1 MYLRNFLII
10 AFIGLNFIAIAQQR
24 VLPLYNDLSVDSI
37 FTPKPYATKLDYDV
51 VSGHLFYAV
60 ITGEIYEIFLNELG
74 GATDSLRFTAA
85 DHGITCLQGLCFRDG
100 VLYLSG
106 NNWTSTVGFG
116 YVVKGTS
123 SFNGQRT
130 WEIMVSTDPYPTASP
145 TGDHG
150 FTGVAVNPSGSH
162 VYVSSGVR
170 THLGELDDN
179 NGAWPNTREVPLTS
193 RIFRFPINSL
203 NVLLLNDSA
212 SLVNSPYLFAS
223 GTRNAYD
230 MAWDSKDTLFAIDNS
245 GERDD
250 PEELNWLRQGRNYGF
265 PWRMGGNDNPIQYP
279 NYDYHTDPL
288 VNPNGSGVAAGWF
301 NYTSGFPPIPN
312 NVNWMEPIRN
322 LGSAGDFYRDAISG
336 GVLQASQNG
345 TYVSSF
351 TAHRSPLGLVFDAD
365 SSLSFPYK
373 GDGFVLSFMPG
384 GDSLGFSPIS
394 PWGSPCPFVDP
405 SRDLIQ
411 MKLEYNASIDNYEM
425 VTRSVVSGFYLPVD
439 AEFIGNNLYVIERGG
454 DLWKINF
461 PKDPIIPENSILI
474 YPNPTESYFKVVFGM
489 DKALDYLK
497 VYDLNGKEL
506 YYQTNSLS
514 NSISVDVSQWS
525 CGTYIVR
532 AEFTNGLF
540 VNQKL
545 IIN

>member
-1 MYLRNFLII
+1 MYLRQILII
-10 AFIGLNFIAIAQQR
+10 AFIGLNFLAIAQQR
-24 VLPLYNDLSVDSI
+24 VFPLYDDLSVDSI
-37 FTPKPYATKLDYDV
+37 FSPKPYATKLDYDV

-60 ITGEIYEIFLNELG
+60 ITGDIYEVFLNEQ
-74 GATDSLRFTAA
+74 GAASDSLRFTAA

-100 VLYLSG
+100 ILYLSG
-106 NNWTSTVGFG
+106 NNWTTTTGVGF
-116 YVVKGTS
+116 VIKGTP

-130 WEIMVSTDPYPTASP
+130 WEVMVSTDPYPTASP

-150 FTGVAVNPSGSH
+150 FTGVAVDPSGSH
-162 VYVSSGVR
+162 VYVSSGAR
-170 THLGELDDN
+170 THLGELDNN

-203 NVLLLNDSA
+203 NVILQNDSA
-212 SLVNSPYLFAS
+212 AIESSPYLFVS

-230 MAWDSKDTLFAIDNS
+230 MAWDGKDTLFAIDNS

-250 PEELNWLRQGRNYGF
+250 PEELNWLRQGKHYGF
-265 PWRMGGNDNPIQYP
+265 PWRMGGNENPIQNA

-301 NYTSGFPPIPN
+301 NYAPGFPPIPN
-312 NVNWMEPIRN
+312 NVNWMEPVRN
-322 LGSAGDFYRDAISG
+322 FGTAGDFYRDTING
-336 GVLQASQNG
+336 NVLQASQNG
-345 TYVSSF
+345 TYSSTF

-384 GDSLGFSPIS
+384 GDSLGYSPIS
-394 PWGSPCPFVDP
+394 PWGIPCPFVDP

-411 MKLEYNASIDNYEM
+411 IKLEYNATIDNYTM
-425 VTRSVVSGFYLPVD
+425 VTRRIASGFYLPVD
-439 AEFIGNNLYVIERGG
+439 AELIGSNLYVMERGG
-454 DLWKINF
+454 ALWRIKF
-461 PKDPIIPENSILI
+461 STQPEIPNNSILI
-474 YPNPTESYFKVVFGM
+474 YPNPTISNFSVVSEQN
-489 DKALDYLK
+489 KELNNLK
-497 VYDLNGKEL
+497 VFDLNGKEL
-506 YYQTNSLS
+506 FYQS
-514 NSISVDVSQWS
+514 NLLAHSISIDVSHWS

-532 AEFTNGLF
+532 AEFTNGLI

-545 IIN
+545 IVN